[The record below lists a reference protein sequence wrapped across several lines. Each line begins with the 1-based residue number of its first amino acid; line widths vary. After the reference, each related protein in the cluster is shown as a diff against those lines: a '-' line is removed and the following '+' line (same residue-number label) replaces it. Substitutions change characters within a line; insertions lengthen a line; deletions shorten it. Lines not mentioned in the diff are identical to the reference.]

1 MPQLLNL
8 SRAARLAGVTRGELQ
23 KKIRK
28 GELNTFEGEIAIND
42 LLRVYPNVELE
53 NNQMLDRVNLI
64 KATAVPRT
72 DFGDGAQPIPK
83 VIATRLNNLN
93 TTLARVKSAL
103 NASEDLVQEA
113 INRLRVL
120 AGQDAPVDPD
130 ELRALVEWL
139 ESASSNDVVSPDK
152 RARLFAK
159 DAFLR
164 IIAASVKVI
173 PSGHE
178 YFVEGTESILEAGLR
193 AGLSMNY
200 GCASGNCGSC
210 KARVVS
216 GEVWKL
222 RDHDY
227 VLGPTEQDMGYILTC
242 CNTAV
247 TDVVLE
253 ASEALSPSD
262 LAIQEIRAVIRK
274 LQPLDEDLMLLRLQT
289 PRTQTL
295 RFLAGQKIKLILEQG
310 GSAELHLASCPCDG
324 RNLEFLVRRN
334 ANDAFAAAI
343 FSDTAPSEVVTL
355 HGPSG
360 EFVLDDDSVSPV
372 LLIALG
378 DGISPIRSLAEHA
391 ISIDLVEGFT
401 LYWLSNLESGNYLDR
416 LCRSWNDSL
425 DNFRYVPLDA
435 GLTPSQLTARITED
449 NASLDRFNVYIA
461 GPKAQV
467 KETLELL
474 GDYGLSDDQLHV
486 EYVD

>member
-164 IIAASVKVI
+164 IIAASVKVT
-173 PSGHE
+173 PVG
-178 YFVEGTESILEAGLR
+178 
-193 AGLSMNY
+193 MNTLW
-200 GCASGNCGSC
+200 
-210 KARVVS
+210 KARNPSWRPGCV
-216 GEVWKL
+216 
-222 RDHDY
+222 
-227 VLGPTEQDMGYILTC
+227 QD
-242 CNTAV
+242 
-247 TDVVLE
+247 
-253 ASEALSPSD
+253 
-262 LAIQEIRAVIRK
+262 
-274 LQPLDEDLMLLRLQT
+274 
-289 PRTQTL
+289 
-295 RFLAGQKIKLILEQG
+295 
-310 GSAELHLASCPCDG
+310 
-324 RNLEFLVRRN
+324 
-334 ANDAFAAAI
+334 
-343 FSDTAPSEVVTL
+343 
-355 HGPSG
+355 
-360 EFVLDDDSVSPV
+360 
-372 LLIALG
+372 
-378 DGISPIRSLAEHA
+378 
-391 ISIDLVEGFT
+391 
-401 LYWLSNLESGNYLDR
+401 
-416 LCRSWNDSL
+416 
-425 DNFRYVPLDA
+425 
-435 GLTPSQLTARITED
+435 
-449 NASLDRFNVYIA
+449 
-461 GPKAQV
+461 
-467 KETLELL
+467 
-474 GDYGLSDDQLHV
+474 
-486 EYVD
+486 

>member
-8 SRAARLAGVTRGELQ
+8 SRAARLAGVARGELQ

-28 GELNTFEGEIAIND
+28 GELKTFEGEIAIND

-53 NNQMLDRVNLI
+53 NNEMLDRVTMI
-64 KATAVPRT
+64 KETAVPRT
-72 DFGDGAQPIPK
+72 DFGDGALPIPK
-83 VIATRLNNLN
+83 VIATRLDNLN
-93 TTLARVKSAL
+93 TTLAKVKSAL
-103 NASEDLVQEA
+103 NVSEDLIQEA
-113 INRLRVL
+113 INRLQVL
-120 AGQDAPVDPD
+120 TENNSPVDPD
-130 ELRALVEWL
+130 RLRALADWL
-139 ESASSNDVVSPDK
+139 ESASDKDTAAPDR
-152 RARLFAK
+152 RARMFAK

-164 IIAASVKVI
+164 IIAASVKMI

-178 YFVEGTESILEAGLR
+178 YFVEGTESILDAGLR

-222 RDHDY
+222 RGHDY

-262 LAIQEIRAVIRK
+262 VAIQEICASVRK
-274 LQPLDEDLMLLRLQT
+274 VQPLDEDLMLLRLQT

-295 RFLAGQKIKLILEQG
+295 RFLAGQKIRLILEGG
-310 GSAELHLASCPCDG
+310 GSTELHLASCPCDG

-334 ANDAFAAAI
+334 DDDAFSAAI
-343 FSDTAPSEVVTL
+343 FSETAPAEVVTL
-355 HGPSG
+355 HGPTG
-360 EFVLDDDSVSPV
+360 EFVLDDDSPAPIV
-372 LLIALG
+372 LIAFG
-378 DGISPIRSLAEHA
+378 EGISPIRSLVEHA
-391 ISIDLVEGFT
+391 VSIDLVEGFQ
-401 LYWLSNLESGNYLDR
+401 LYWMSTLKQGNYLDR

-425 DNFRYVPLDA
+425 DNFQYLPMGA
-435 GLTPSQLTARITED
+435 GNSPEKIVTRIAAD
-449 NASLDRFNVYIA
+449 NSGLSRSNVYIA
-461 GPKAQV
+461 GPRAEVDETV
-467 KETLELL
+467 KLL
-474 GDYGLSDDQLHV
+474 DDLGLSDEQLHV
-486 EYVD
+486 EYVG

>member
-23 KKIRK
+23 KKIQK
-28 GELNTFEGEIAIND
+28 GELTTFEGEIAIND

-53 NNQMLDRVNLI
+53 NNEMLDRVAMI
-64 KATAVPRT
+64 KETAMPKT

-83 VIATRLNNLN
+83 VIATRLDNLN

-103 NASEDLVQEA
+103 NASEDLIQEA
-113 INRLRVL
+113 IDRLRVL
-120 AGQDAPVDPD
+120 AEQNSPVDPD
-130 ELRALVEWL
+130 RLRALVDWL
-139 ESASSNDVVSPDK
+139 ESASNKDTVQPDR

-222 RDHDY
+222 RGHDY
-227 VLGPTEQDMGYILTC
+227 ILGPTEQDMGYILTC

-262 LAIQEIRAVIRK
+262 VAIQEIRAGVRK
-274 LQPLDEDLMLLRLQT
+274 VQPLDEDLMLLRLQT

-295 RFLAGQKIKLILEQG
+295 RFLAGQRIRLTLEQG

-324 RNLEFLVRRN
+324 QNLEFLVRRN
-334 ANDAFAAAI
+334 DEDAFSAAV
-343 FSDTAPSEVVTL
+343 FSETASSEVVTL
-355 HGPSG
+355 HGPTG
-360 EFVLDDDSVSPV
+360 EFVLDDDSAAPV
-372 LLIALG
+372 LLIAF
-378 DGISPIRSLAEHA
+378 DEGISPIRSLVEHA
-391 ISIDLVEGFT
+391 ISIDLVEGFQ
-401 LYWLSNLESGNYLDR
+401 LYWKNALKQGNYLDR

-425 DNFRYVPLDA
+425 DNFRYLPMGA
-435 GLTPSQLTARITED
+435 GKGPEQIITRIAAD
-449 NASLDRFNVYIA
+449 QSGLSRSNVYIA
-461 GPKAQV
+461 GPRMEVDETV
-467 KETLELL
+467 KLL
-474 GDYGLSDDQLHV
+474 GGQDLSDEQLHV
-486 EYVD
+486 EYVG